1 MNTETGPACSDCR
14 LNLWKHFLVYFSLLH
29 SFPAK
34 KALKTLKSIKIRC
47 PEQGGRKI
55 KPLEKVNIL
64 LYWKI
69 RSLEGLVKR
78 KCTDT

>member
-34 KALKTLKSIKIRC
+34 KALKTLKSIEIRC
-47 PEQGGRKI
+47 PEQGGRKKRNDVGKKTHPYQPRVQYFVI
-55 KPLEKVNIL
+55 ISL
-64 LYWKI
+64 
-69 RSLEGLVKR
+69 RS
-78 KCTDT
+78 